1 VFFGVKVLK
10 FKGKL
15 LSLLQIY
22 IPEHFAA
29 DAAPL
34 MPASPVAPA
43 HGVCSWVLRDKA
55 GAVMRRGEGPLS
67 AMPKADSV
75 QVVVPASMVLL
86 AQVKVP
92 TRNRRKMFQLL
103 PYIVEEKL
111 MYDPDS
117 IHVAAGPQLPG
128 GETVVAVIDK
138 AWMKRVIG
146 VLQGA
151 GLPPWRMWPET
162 LMPAVPLGT
171 WTVAWNGREG
181 FVRTGMVSGQSLD
194 GGSAGSPPLG
204 LLLAAKEAAEKGSAP
219 RKINLLLAEGSD
231 QPDLESWASRLGVE
245 VAVSGAWDW
254 SAAAYGMDKGVNLLQ
269 GEFTPA
275 RFEPDSR
282 QRLRIPLILAGIIIM
297 LQLGGGLADWLMLSY
312 EKHQLDAGM
321 QKAFRQAFPEAKVV
335 VDAPLQMQRNLAEL
349 RHARGLSDPEDFLPM
364 LAKVAPVLSQPE
376 PVSIQSIQ
384 YENGSLKIE
393 VKLRGTQ
400 TPEQIRGSIQ
410 SAGMKA
416 DIEKVETPKSGGA
429 IVHLMMRG
437 DGR

>member
-1 VFFGVKVLK
+1 M
-10 FKGKL
+10 
-15 LSLLQIY
+15 SLLQIY
-22 IPEHFAA
+22 IPEHFAG
-29 DAAPL
+29 DAVPL
-34 MPASPVAPA
+34 IPASPAA
-43 HGVCSWVLRDKA
+43 QANEACRWVLRDQA
-55 GAVMRRGEGPLS
+55 GGVLRRGEGSLA

-75 QVVVPASMVLL
+75 QAVVPASVVLL

-92 TRNRRKMFQLL
+92 SRNRRKMFQLL

-146 VLQGA
+146 ALQSA

-171 WTVAWNGREG
+171 WTVVWNGREG
-181 FVRTGMVSGQSLD
+181 FVRTGMASGQSLD
-194 GGSAGSPPLG
+194 GGSAEAPPLG
-204 LLLAAKEAAEKGSAP
+204 LLLAAKEAVAKGSAP
-219 RKINLLLAEGSD
+219 RKINLQLAQGSD
-231 QPDLESWASRLGVE
+231 QPDLESWATRLGVK
-245 VAVSGAWDW
+245 VAVTGTWDW
-254 SAAAYGMDKGVNLLQ
+254 SAPAYGMEKGVNLLQ
-269 GEFTPA
+269 GEFAPA

-282 QRLRIPLILAGIIIM
+282 QRLRIPLLLAGIIVA
-297 LQLGGGLADWLMLSY
+297 LQLGGGLADWLLLSY
-312 EKHQLDAGM
+312 EKRQLDADM

-349 RHARGLSDPEDFLPM
+349 RHARGLSDPADFLPM
-364 LAKVAPVLSQPE
+364 LAKAAPILSQSE
-376 PVSIQSIQ
+376 PATIQSMQ
-384 YENGSLKIE
+384 YENGILKID
-393 VKLRGTQ
+393 VLLRGSQ
-400 TPEQIRGSIQ
+400 MPEQMRDRFQ

-416 DIEKVETPKSGGA
+416 EIEKVETPKSGSA
-429 IVHLMMRG
+429 IVRLMLRG

>member
-1 VFFGVKVLK
+1 M
-10 FKGKL
+10 
-15 LSLLQIY
+15 SLLQIY
-22 IPEHFAA
+22 IPEHFAG
-29 DAAPL
+29 DASAL
-34 MPASPVAPA
+34 VPASTDAPA
-43 HGVCSWVLRDKA
+43 QACRWVLRDQA
-55 GAVMRRGEGPLS
+55 GGVLRRGEGPLA

-75 QVVVPASMVLL
+75 QAVVPASVVLL

-92 TRNRRKMFQLL
+92 VRNRRKMFQLL

-146 VLQGA
+146 ALQSA

-171 WTVAWNGREG
+171 WTVVWNGREG

-194 GGSAGSPPLG
+194 GGSADTPPLG
-204 LLLAAKEAAEKGSAP
+204 LLLAAQEAAAKGSAP
-219 RKINLLLAEGSD
+219 RKINLQLAEGSE
-231 QPDLESWASRLGVE
+231 QPDLESWATRLGVK
-245 VAVSGAWDW
+245 VAVTGAWDW
-254 SAAAYGMDKGVNLLQ
+254 STAAYGLDKGVNLLQ

-282 QRLRIPLILAGIIIM
+282 QRLRIPLILAGIIVA
-297 LQLGGGLADWLMLSY
+297 LQLGGGLADWLLLSY
-312 EKHQLDAGM
+312 EKHQLDSDM

-349 RHARGLSDPEDFLPM
+349 RHAQGLSDPEDFLPM
-364 LAKVAPVLSQPE
+364 LAKAAPVLSQPE
-376 PVSIQSIQ
+376 PVSIQSMQ
-384 YENGSLKIE
+384 YENGILKMD
-393 VKLRGTQ
+393 VQLRGSQ
-400 TPEQIRGSIQ
+400 TPEQMRGRFQ

-416 DIEKVETPKSGGA
+416 EIEKVEMPKSGGA
-429 IVHLMMRG
+429 IVRLMLRG
-437 DGR
+437 DGI

>member
-1 VFFGVKVLK
+1 
-10 FKGKL
+10 

-22 IPEHFAA
+22 IPEHFTG
-29 DAAPL
+29 DTSL
-34 MPASPVAPA
+34 VMPASPDAPA
-43 HGVCSWVLRDKA
+43 REACRWVLRDPA
-55 GAVMRRGEGPLS
+55 GSVMRRGEGSLT

-75 QVVVPASMVLL
+75 QVVVPASVVLL

-92 TRNRRKMFQLL
+92 SRNRRKMFQLL

-146 VLQGA
+146 ALQSA

-194 GGSAGSPPLG
+194 GGGAEVPPLG
-204 LLLAAKEAAEKGSAP
+204 LLLAAQEAAEKGSAP
-219 RKINLLLAEGSD
+219 RKINLQLAEGSD
-231 QPDLESWASRLGVE
+231 QPDLESWAIRLGVK
-245 VAVSGAWDW
+245 VAVTGTWDW
-254 SAAAYGMDKGVNLLQ
+254 SAAAYGMEKAVNLLQ
-269 GEFTPA
+269 GEFAPA
-275 RFEPDSR
+275 RFEPDWR
-282 QRLRIPLILAGIIIM
+282 QRLRIPLILAGIIVA
-297 LQLGGGLADWLMLSY
+297 LQLGGGLADWLMLNY
-312 EKHQLDAGM
+312 EKRQLDADM
-321 QKAFRQAFPEAKVV
+321 QKAFHQAFPEAKVV

-349 RHARGLSDPEDFLPM
+349 RHARGLSDPADFLPV
-364 LAKVAPVLSQPE
+364 LAKAAPILSQSESATIP
-376 PVSIQSIQ
+376 SMQ
-384 YENGSLKIE
+384 YENGILKIDIR
-393 VKLRGTQ
+393 LRGSQ
-400 TPEQIRGSIQ
+400 TPEQMRGRFQ
-410 SAGMKA
+410 SAGMRA

-429 IVHLMMRG
+429 IVRLMLRG
-437 DGR
+437 DGK